1 MAAGDGPRRGAGE
14 PERVEIPTALVS
26 LTARLAEAEH
36 FLGSEQL
43 DARRTELEKAA
54 SEPGLWDDADHA
66 REVTTELGRVNED
79 LDLLAALRGQLSDAV
94 TLNELIEEESDD
106 SLRPE
111 AEDVLADLDR
121 RLGALE
127 LRALFAGDYD
137 DGDAVAEIHA
147 GAGGTDAQDWAEMML
162 RMYTRWA
169 ERRGFD
175 IEVEEAT
182 AGQEAGLLS
191 ATFIVKGRYAFG
203 LLAAERGVHRL
214 VRISPFDAQHRRQTS
229 FASLD
234 VVPFLDDVSGE
245 VEIDE
250 KDLRIDTYRSSGAGG
265 QHVNKTD
272 SAVRLTHL
280 PTGIVVSCQNQRSQ
294 HQNKAKAMQ
303 VLGAKLAE
311 RQRAEH
317 QATLDELSGDRTDNA
332 WGNQIRSYVMA
343 PYQLVKDLR
352 TNEETGNV
360 ESVLDGDLDAFIEAE
375 LRRGAEHRRTDR

>member
-1 MAAGDGPRRGAGE
+1 MTPTAGGGRGSGE
-14 PERVEIPTALVS
+14 PERVDIPAALAS
-26 LTARLAEAEH
+26 LAERVTEAEH
-36 FLGSEQL
+36 FLDRDRLLE
-43 DARRTELEKAA
+43 RRTELEKAA
-54 SEPGLWDDADHA
+54 SAPGLWDDADHA
-66 REVTTELGRVNED
+66 REVTTELGRVSED
-79 LDLLAALRGQLSDAV
+79 LEVLGGLTEQLSDAR

-111 AEDVLADLDR
+111 VEEVLADLDR
-121 RLGALE
+121 RLAALE
-127 LRALFAGDYD
+127 LRSLFAGPYD

-175 IEVEEAT
+175 LEVEEAT
-182 AGQEAGLLS
+182 EGQEAGLLS

-234 VVPFLDDVSGE
+234 VVPFIEDVSDI
-245 VEIDE
+245 VDIDE

-280 PTGIVVSCQNQRSQ
+280 PTGIVVTCQNQRSQ
-294 HQNKAKAMQ
+294 TQNKAKAMQ

-317 QATLDELSGDRTDNA
+317 QATLDQLSGDRTDNA

-352 TNEETGNV
+352 SNEETGNV

-375 LRRGAEHRRTDR
+375 LRREAEERRTRP

>member
-1 MAAGDGPRRGAGE
+1 MAAADSPRGGAGG
-14 PERVEIPTALVS
+14 PESVDIPTALAS
-26 LTARLAEAEH
+26 LAVRLREAEH
-36 FLGSEQL
+36 FMSRDGLHE
-43 DARRTELEKAA
+43 RRSELEKAA

-79 LDLLAALRGQLSDAV
+79 IEQLDGMAEKLSDAE
-94 TLNELIEEESDD
+94 TLNQLIEEEADD

-111 AEDVLADLDR
+111 VEELLRDLGR
-121 RLGALE
+121 RLDVLE
-127 LRALFAGDYD
+127 LRSLFAGPYD
-137 DGDAVAEIHA
+137 HGDAVGEIHA

-169 ERRGFD
+169 ERRGFEM
-175 IEVEEAT
+175 EVEEAT
-182 AGQEAGLLS
+182 PGQEAGLLS
-191 ATFIVKGRYAFG
+191 ATFIVRGRYAFG

-229 FASLD
+229 FASFD
-234 VVPFLDDVSGE
+234 VVPFLEDVSGE
-245 VEIDE
+245 VDIDE

-317 QATLDELSGDRTDNA
+317 QATLDQLSGDRTDNA

-360 ESVLDGDLDAFIEAE
+360 EAVLDGDLDAFIEAE
-375 LRRGAEHRRTDR
+375 LRRGAEKRRSHD

>member
-1 MAAGDGPRRGAGE
+1 MAPADGSRKGAGE
-14 PERVEIPTALVS
+14 PERVDIPVMLDA
-26 LTARLAEAEH
+26 LAERLEEAGR
-36 FLGSEQL
+36 FLAVDRLKE
-43 DARRTELEKAA
+43 RRAELEQAA
-54 SEPGLWDDADHA
+54 SEPGLWDDADNA
-66 REVTTELGRVNED
+66 RAVTTELGRVTED
-79 LDLLAALRGQLSDAV
+79 LELLAALAGQLSDAQ
-94 TLNELIEEESDD
+94 TLNELLEEEDD
-106 SLRPE
+106 PSLRPE
-111 AEDVLADLDR
+111 AEEVLADLDR
-121 RLGALE
+121 RLRILE
-127 LRALFAGDYD
+127 LRSLFAGKYD

-162 RMYTRWA
+162 RMYSRWA

-182 AGQEAGLLS
+182 EGQEAGLMS
-191 ATFIVKGRYAFG
+191 ATFIIKGRYAFG

-234 VVPFLDDVSGE
+234 VVPFLEDVSGE

-317 QATLDELSGDRTDNA
+317 RATLDQLSGDRTDNA

-352 TNEETGNV
+352 SNEETGNV
-360 ESVLDGDLDAFIEAE
+360 EAVLDGDLDAFIEAE
-375 LRRGAEHRRTDR
+375 LRRRAEERRDAD